1 MSCEVKLHPLALAE
15 LQALDG
21 RLRLLVAKQLLKLQ
35 ENPLAGK
42 EPGNRAGLDL
52 TGYRKLYLDNRRIRI
67 VYQYRHEILVVFV
80 VSIGKREDLAV
91 YLEAARRVES
101 GA

>member
-1 MSCEVKLHPLALAE
+1 MSCEVRLHPAALEE

-21 RLRLLVAKQLLKLQ
+21 RLRAMVAKQLLKLQ

-42 EPGNRAGLDL
+42 ELGNRAGIDL
-52 TGYRKLYLDNRRIRI
+52 TGYRKLYLDKRRIRI
-67 VYQYRHEILVVFV
+67 VYQYRQEILIVFV

-91 YLEAARRVES
+91 YLEAVRRVQRI
-101 GA
+101 